1 MGRVEGLIR
10 KLAEERDTLS
20 KRVAELEVQNKS
32 IKKEMENIL
41 DDLHDAE
48 DRADEAEYRCAAEW
62 EKERVVLICDR
73 SRLEAELAAAREDS
87 ARLDAL
93 ERLRLGLI
101 PGMPKSKHDY
111 WFVRT
116 YNDKFGQPTGKTLR
130 ETIDAAIKVVMNA

>member
-1 MGRVEGLIR
+1 MNER
-10 KLAEERDTLS
+10 KLSGIEER
-20 KRVAELEVQNKS
+20 ELLATGECVIVNRQQLAQL
-32 IKKEMENIL
+32 I
-41 DDLHDAE
+41 
-48 DRADEAEYRCAAEW
+48 DE
-62 EKERVVLICDR
+62 LT
-73 SRLEAELAAAREDS
+73 SLQAELAAAQEDS

-116 YNDKFGQPTGKTLR
+116 YNDKLGQPTGETLR

>member
-1 MGRVEGLIR
+1 MALKTSLEQKMEMFLANGALGR
-10 KLAEERDTLS
+10 
-20 KRVAELEVQNKS
+20 
-32 IKKEMENIL
+32 EN
-41 DDLHDAE
+41 
-48 DRADEAEYRCAAEW
+48 AAL
-62 EKERVVLICDR
+62 R
-73 SRLEAELAAAREDS
+73 AELAAAREDS

-116 YNDKFGQPTGKTLR
+116 YNDKFGQPTGETLR